1 MSSSNPIG
9 DPRPNRFIE
18 LFLSK
23 NYEIDLFFKGEKE
36 NINNYKLFKNIFLI
50 EKPINWSSLKI
61 PKIIFTLISSAK
73 FIIKNNPS
81 LSPIY
86 YERLYPISE
95 KQLQD
100 IKNLK
105 YDFIIVEDIV
115 LLTQAIKFSNH
126 SKVIFDA
133 REFYEAQSTESLKFR
148 FLIAPIRV
156 AILNFCFPKC
166 DHVFTVSESIAKAY
180 EKKYSKKIS
189 VLRNTPYYTDYKVKK
204 IDPEKIKMVHHGMGY
219 KTRGIK
225 DMIDIANSLD
235 QRFHLDLYLVAT
247 DKYIDDIN
255 SYIGNSKK
263 VSIKQAVCY
272 EDIIGMLN
280 NYDIGLFFVKPI
292 TFNLL
297 NCLPNKLFEFI
308 QARLAVAIGP
318 SPEMA
323 KIVNRYNCGFISNSF
338 KKESMINILNNLDSN
353 KIRKAKIKS
362 DFAANQLCFEKES
375 KNLIKTLL
383 NKKD

>member
-23 NYEIDLFFKGEKE
+23 NYEIDLFFKGKKE
-36 NINNYKLFKNIFLI
+36 HIKNYKLFNKIFLI
-50 EKPINWSSLKI
+50 ENSINWSSLKI
-61 PKIIFTLISSAK
+61 PKVIFTLISATK
-73 FIIKNNPS
+73 FIIKNNPT
-81 LSPIY
+81 LPPIY
-86 YERLYPISE
+86 YERLYPLSD
-95 KQLQD
+95 KQFKD

-115 LLTQAIKFSNH
+115 LLTQAIKFADY

-156 AILNFCFPKC
+156 AILNFCLPKC
-166 DHVFTVSESIAKAY
+166 DHIFTVSESIAKAY
-180 EKKYSKKIS
+180 ERKYSKKIS
-189 VLRNTPYYTDYKVKK
+189 VLRNIPTYRDFKVKK
-204 IDPEKIKMVHHGMGY
+204 IDPERINIVHHGIGY

-235 QRFHLDLYLVAT
+235 ERFHLDLYLVAT
-247 DKYIDDIN
+247 DKYIDEIN
-255 SYIGNSKK
+255 LYLGNSKK
-263 VSIKQAVCY
+263 VSIRQAVSY
-272 EDIIGMLN
+272 EKIIGMLS

-323 KIVNRYNCGFISNSF
+323 KIVKRYNCGFISNSF
-338 KKESMINILNNLDSN
+338 DKESMINLLNNLDSN
-353 KIRKAKIKS
+353 KIINAKIKS
-362 DFAANQLCFEKES
+362 DLAANQLCFENES
-375 KNLIKTLL
+375 KNLIKIL
-383 NKKD
+383 NKNH